1 MDFCEHEER
10 EQRGVYLNN
19 RSAPAPVFQS
29 YGYILSLKEK
39 LAQSQFSSLA
49 EKAAMTAIWKK
60 RIPEY
65 LGKSLSVT
73 DCDLFKD
80 E

>member
-1 MDFCEHEER
+1 MKTWRTRDEGQRHETWIQEENMDFCEHEER

-39 LAQSQFSSLA
+39 LAQS
-49 EKAAMTAIWKK
+49 
-60 RIPEY
+60 
-65 LGKSLSVT
+65 
-73 DCDLFKD
+73 
-80 E
+80 